1 MPLTTTSVA
10 SGDALLDA
18 ARGGDSRALVEWLRR
33 EQALLGE
40 LAQRLCRD
48 DEVARDVVQESMF
61 AAARSV
67 ADFRNDGVPRQW
79 LYTIVRSF
87 CSKRHRLR
95 RSEPRRLLSLDA
107 LDTDDAELRDAAPTP
122 AEVAESHE
130 LTLSISAAINTLEP
144 IHREV
149 LLLRDFRGLSCA
161 EVAELLGITE
171 LATKSRLHR
180 ARMALRELLAQRLL
194 GS

>member
-1 MPLTTTSVA
+1 MHLSTASIA

-18 ARGGDSRALVEWLRR
+18 ARAGDSHALAEWLRR
-33 EQALLGE
+33 EQTLLGE
-40 LAQRLCRD
+40 FAQRLCRD
-48 DEVARDVVQESMF
+48 DEVAKDVVQESMF

-67 ADFRNDGVPRQW
+67 ADFRSDGVPRQW

-107 LDTDDAELRDAAPTP
+107 IDDAELRDVAPTP
-122 AEVAESHE
+122 AEIAESHE
-130 LTLSISAAINTLEP
+130 LTLSISAALGSLEP

-149 LLLRDFRGLSCA
+149 LLLRDFRGLPCA
-161 EVAELLGITE
+161 EVAEILGITE

-180 ARMALRELLAQRLL
+180 ARVALRDLLAERLQPQP
-194 GS
+194 

>member
-1 MPLTTTSVA
+1 MHLSTASIA

-18 ARGGDSRALVEWLRR
+18 ARAGDSHALAEWLRR
-33 EQALLGE
+33 EQTLLGE
-40 LAQRLCRD
+40 FAQRLCRD
-48 DEVARDVVQESMF
+48 DEVAKDVVQESMF

-67 ADFRNDGVPRQW
+67 ADFRSDGVPRQW

-107 LDTDDAELRDAAPTP
+107 IDDAELRDVAPTP

-130 LTLSISAAINTLEP
+130 LTLSISAALGSLEP

-149 LLLRDFRGLSCA
+149 LLLRDFRGLPCA
-161 EVAELLGITE
+161 EVAEILGITE

-180 ARMALRELLAQRLL
+180 ARVALRDLLAERLQPQP
-194 GS
+194 